1 MSEAHPKRGGSSGS
15 APGQLVVLVVF
26 GGRSGE
32 HEVSVSSARSVVAAV
47 EALGHHPEC
56 VGITRQG
63 RWVRAD
69 PRTSDRVT
77 DGEPYTLRTEPTGP
91 LDVDVAFPVLH
102 GPYGEDGALQGLF
115 ELADVPYVGAGI
127 EGSAVGMNKVTHKRL
142 FVEAGLPVV
151 DFVAFTRD
159 EWAHEPGAV
168 RETVDKL
175 DYPCFCKPVHL
186 GSSVGISKVQTPSGL
201 DAAVER
207 ALRHDDEVLLEAQ
220 GYARELEVGVLG
232 EPPEVSQVGEVVPD
246 GDFYDYRAKYLGDWT
261 ELRIPADI
269 PSPVQGTVHDYAVRA
284 FRAARCEGFARVDFF
299 FDPATEGL
307 LVNEINTVPGLTPT
321 SMFPRVWDASGK
333 PFADVVGVL
342 LEHALERHRRKA
354 ALEASRAAAHEEEIS
369 G

>member
-1 MSEAHPKRGGSSGS
+1 MR
-15 APGQLVVLVVF
+15 VLVVF

-47 EALGHHPEC
+47 ETLGHEAVC
-56 VGITRQG
+56 IGITREG

-69 PRTSDRVT
+69 PRAADRVT
-77 DGEPYTLRTEPTGP
+77 TGEPYTLRTEPVGP

-151 DFVAFTRD
+151 DFVGFTRD
-159 EWAHEPGAV
+159 EWTSQPAAV
-168 RETVDKL
+168 REAVDKL
-175 DYPCFCKPVHL
+175 GYPCFCKPVHL
-186 GSSVGISKVQTPSGL
+186 GSSVGISKVQAPAAL
-201 DAAVER
+201 DPAVER
-207 ALRHDDEVLLEAQ
+207 ALRHDDEVLVEAQ

-232 EPPEVSQVGEVVPD
+232 EPPEVSSVGEVVPD
-246 GDFYDYRAKYLGDWT
+246 GEFYDYRAKYLGDWT
-261 ELRIPADI
+261 ELRIPADV
-269 PSPVQGTVHDYAVRA
+269 PSQVASTVHDYAARA

-307 LVNEINTVPGLTPT
+307 LTNEINTVPGLTPT
-321 SMFPRVWDASGK
+321 SMFPRVWEASGK
-333 PFADVVGVL
+333 PFPDVVSVL
-342 LEHALERHRRKA
+342 LDHALERHRLKT
-354 ALEASRAAAHEEEIS
+354 ALEASRAAAHDQEVS
-369 G
+369 GGSGG